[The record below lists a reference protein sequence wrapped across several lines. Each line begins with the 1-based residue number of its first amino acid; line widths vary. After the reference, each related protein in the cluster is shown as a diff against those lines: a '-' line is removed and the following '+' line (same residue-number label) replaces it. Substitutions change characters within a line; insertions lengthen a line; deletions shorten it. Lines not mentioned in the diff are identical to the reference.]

1 MNGISMGGE
10 GEQRRLAGVEGQREA
25 DFNFISFTKTF
36 VLMKDLPK

>member
-1 MNGISMGGE
+1 MNGISKEGE
-10 GEQRRLAGVEGQREA
+10 GEQQRLAGVEGQREA